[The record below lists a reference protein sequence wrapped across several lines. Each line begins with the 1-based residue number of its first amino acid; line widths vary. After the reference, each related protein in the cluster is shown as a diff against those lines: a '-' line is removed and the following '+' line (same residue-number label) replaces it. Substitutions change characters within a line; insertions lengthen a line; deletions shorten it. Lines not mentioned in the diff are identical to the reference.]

1 MDPLFTGC
9 DCRRWKFR
17 KDKFALEGG
26 ERGGEG
32 AAWLPANCSRA
43 PSLPARRYV
52 HRVCG
57 HGRPGG
63 FWVSQDPV
71 LRWRRPIY
79 RLMYGRQSAYS
90 PKCEVSA
97 TTQTSHRKHH
107 QIKIEQ
113 WYIYSFAWKLF
124 SWCFDMCHFV
134 PREAWV
140 KEVPDYKPRLLIMNK
155 YCLWLQWTYYLIG
168 ISSSLLFCH
177 G

>member
-17 KDKFALEGG
+17 EDKFALEGG
-26 ERGGEG
+26 ERGGEA

-43 PSLPARRYV
+43 PRLPARRYV

-57 HGRPGG
+57 HGWPGG
-63 FWVSQDPV
+63 FWISQDPV
-71 LRWRRPIY
+71 LWWRRPFY
-79 RLMYGRQSAYS
+79 HFMHGRQSAFS

-97 TTQTSHRKHH
+97 ALKP
-107 QIKIEQ
+107 QIRSIIQLKLNID
-113 WYIYSFAWKLF
+113 SFAWKLF
-124 SWCFDMCHFV
+124 SWSFEMHHFV
-134 PREAWV
+134 LREAWV

-168 ISSSLLFCH
+168 ISSSLSLCYE
-177 G
+177 